1 MTYNE
6 ITDLLDRGFTPDQ
19 ITQLS
24 ISSENPTHSEDPE
37 PVAENSDPLDV
48 SEAGS
53 VIEPPSPEV
62 ATAEATIPA
71 EDNNKEV
78 LSAIADLKKA
88 LQATNIHTMS
98 VETINP
104 DAELESAMSE
114 LIRPSFKKGE

>member
-24 ISSENPTHSEDPE
+24 LSSENPTHSEDSE
-37 PVAENSDPLDV
+37 PVAENSDPLD
-48 SEAGS
+48 STGAGS
-53 VIEPPSPEV
+53 VIESPSPE
-62 ATAEATIPA
+62 AAAAEATPPA

-78 LSAIADLKKA
+78 LSAIADLKKT
-88 LQATNIHTMS
+88 LQANNIYTMS
-98 VETINP
+98 VDAINP